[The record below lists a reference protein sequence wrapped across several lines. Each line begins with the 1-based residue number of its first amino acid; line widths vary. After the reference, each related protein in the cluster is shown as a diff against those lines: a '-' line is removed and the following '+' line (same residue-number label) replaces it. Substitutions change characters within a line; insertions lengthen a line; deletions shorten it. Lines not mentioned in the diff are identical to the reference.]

1 MIKFALRR
9 NLIYPFQYLLWSVIR
24 DIESDLI
31 SIFFKLDHLI
41 ITTPL
46 MFLGEFLGGL
56 ILYIYDM
63 KIITKYKKGKDID
76 NFTDKFIKMK
86 HKIDEGHKIK
96 IIFVIFT
103 IALYDFVQFFLAFPL
118 SKFVNIS
125 ASLEKRLRATYT
137 IVTGIFCYYKLGLP
151 IFKHHYFSLISI
163 VICIILII
171 STEFGFQEFNIFL
184 SYGQFSLALVL
195 VFLIQLFHCLEQSF
209 EKLLFVYYNS
219 NPYYVLMIEGIFGLI
234 FCVICSFFYNFF
246 DDIIEFKKEKTTS
259 EFVLLIF
266 CLIIYVILSGGKNIF
281 RLVTTKIFS
290 PMTTTF
296 VIYMFNP
303 INLIISYFSKKDFK
317 SHGESN
323 LAYFLINFFISLI
336 LSFFGGVYNEFIIL
350 LCCGLERD
358 THNQVTKRSELESEM
373 KVVFEKYDGEEK
385 RESINSDYYIQV
397 PDNKSIK

>member
-24 DIESDLI
+24 DIEGDLI

-63 KIITKYKKGKDID
+63 KIIAKYKKGKDID

-86 HKIDEGHKIK
+86 HKIDEGNKIK
-96 IIFVIFT
+96 IIFIIFT
-103 IALYDFVQFFLAFPL
+103 IALYDFIQFFLAFPL
-118 SKFVNIS
+118 SKFVGVS

-184 SYGQFSLALVL
+184 SYGQFSLALLL

-246 DDIIEFKKEKTTS
+246 DDIIEFKKGKTIS

-303 INLIISYFSKKDFK
+303 INLILSYFFKKDFK

-373 KVVFEKYDGEEK
+373 KIVFEKYDGDEK
-385 RESINSDYYIQV
+385 RESINSNYYIQV

>member
-31 SIFFKLDHLI
+31 SIFFKLNHLI

-56 ILYIYDM
+56 ILYIYHL
-63 KIITKYKKGKDID
+63 KILEKYKKAKEVD

-86 HKIDEGHKIK
+86 HKIVEGNKIK

-118 SKFVNIS
+118 SKFVNVS

-137 IVTGIFCYYKLGLP
+137 IITGIFCYYKLGLP

-171 STEFGFQEFNIFL
+171 STEFCFQEFNIFL
-184 SYGQFSLALVL
+184 SYGQFSLALL
-195 VFLIQLFHCLEQSF
+195 FVFLIQIFHCLEQSF

-234 FCVICSFFYNFF
+234 FCVICSFFYSFF

-259 EFVLLIF
+259 EFILLII
-266 CLIIYVILSGGKNIF
+266 CLIIYIILSGGKNIF

-290 PMTTTF
+290 PITTTF

-303 INLIISYFSKKDFK
+303 INLILSYFFKNDFK
-317 SHGESN
+317 SYGESN
-323 LAYFLINFFISLI
+323 LAYFLINLFISLM
-336 LSFFGGVYNEFIIL
+336 LSFFGGVYNL
-350 LCCGLERD
+350 
-358 THNQVTKRSELESEM
+358 
-373 KVVFEKYDGEEK
+373 
-385 RESINSDYYIQV
+385 
-397 PDNKSIK
+397 

>member
-24 DIESDLI
+24 DIEGDLI

-63 KIITKYKKGKDID
+63 KIIAKYKKGKDID

-86 HKIDEGHKIK
+86 HKIDEGNKIK
-96 IIFVIFT
+96 IIFIIFT
-103 IALYDFVQFFLAFPL
+103 IALYDFIQFFLAFPL
-118 SKFVNIS
+118 SKFVGVS

-184 SYGQFSLALVL
+184 SYGQFSLALFL

-246 DDIIEFKKEKTTS
+246 DDIIEFKKGKTIS

-266 CLIIYVILSGGKNIF
+266 CLIIYVIFL
-281 RLVTTKIFS
+281 KIKG
-290 PMTTTF
+290 
-296 VIYMFNP
+296 I
-303 INLIISYFSKKDFK
+303 INYFSKKKF
-317 SHGESN
+317 HF
-323 LAYFLINFFISLI
+323 Y
-336 LSFFGGVYNEFIIL
+336 IL
-350 LCCGLERD
+350 LRD
-358 THNQVTKRSELESEM
+358 
-373 KVVFEKYDGEEK
+373 Y
-385 RESINSDYYIQV
+385 
-397 PDNKSIK
+397 